1 MPRTLRL
8 NTTHYFVLK
17 IPNKLEFQLITSN
30 LLADIGFKDFMKI
43 YKDYILK
50 SHIYFWWVIQL
61 CHPIINSN
69 LQKTYYKAIITE
81 KNKTIDNKIEQNK
94 AQYDLDKETDK
105 ISALLWGN
113 ISKCKFLTGKDAI
126 VILNNLISF
135 LSNQSILF

>member
-30 LLADIGFKDFMKI
+30 LLADIGFKDFMNI

-50 SHIYFWWVIQL
+50 SHIYFWRVIQL

-69 LQKTYYKAIITE
+69 LQKTYYKVIITE

-105 ISALLWGN
+105 ISALSWGN

>member
-17 IPNKLEFQLITSN
+17 IPNKLEFQLIISN

-50 SHIYFWWVIQL
+50 SHIYFWRVIQL

-69 LQKTYYKAIITE
+69 LQKTYYKVIITE

-105 ISALLWGN
+105 ISAL
-113 ISKCKFLTGKDAI
+113 S
-126 VILNNLISF
+126 
-135 LSNQSILF
+135 

>member
-30 LLADIGFKDFMKI
+30 LSADIGFKDFMKI

-50 SHIYFWWVIQL
+50 SHIYFWRVIQL

-69 LQKTYYKAIITE
+69 LQKTYYKVIITE
-81 KNKTIDNKIEQNK
+81 KNKTIDKKIEQNK

-105 ISALLWGN
+105 ISALSWGN

>member
-50 SHIYFWWVIQL
+50 SHIYFWRVIQL

-69 LQKTYYKAIITE
+69 LQKTYYKVIITE

-105 ISALLWGN
+105 ISALSWGN